1 MQLLECLIAYFLVS
15 KPKPIQC
22 SAGTEDL
29 LYTPSRLRCAPC
41 CQVPEVPLVLSDAVE
56 SVSKTSKALE
66 VLKKIGAVADVEK
79 AKDSKSLRRGK
90 GELPAF
96 VAWL

>member
-1 MQLLECLIAYFLVS
+1 M
-15 KPKPIQC
+15 
-22 SAGTEDL
+22 
-29 LYTPSRLRCAPC
+29 
-41 CQVPEVPLVLSDAVE
+41 PEVPLVLSDAVE

-96 VAWL
+96 VAWLGLPESHGLECLDCLAWGVQRKKDRLVQVT